1 MNFDHNDH
9 IWIEYHEVS
18 STIITCLHVLQF
30 SADGSVAMDR
40 WERLGRLG
48 VGQKPLVEEAP
59 RCRHGFFP
67 RMFWGDQMT
76 VSLWDTLW

>member
-1 MNFDHNDH
+1 MKCHQL
-9 IWIEYHEVS
+9 S
-18 STIITCLHVLQF
+18 SHASMFCSFRLMT
-30 SADGSVAMDR
+30 DAMDR

-76 VSLWDTLW
+76 VSL